1 MNDFIISIRT
11 TLVTLILT
19 GLCYPL
25 VTTGAALL
33 IFPRQAQGSLVA
45 DGRGQTAGSEL
56 ISQPFAG
63 AAYLKPRPSAAGEK
77 GYDATASS
85 GSNLGPTS
93 KALHDRVGKELE
105 QLIQENPGAPEPVP
119 VELVSASASG
129 LDPHLSP
136 KAALWQVPRIARAR
150 GIAEERVRV
159 VIEAQIEGRDLLVLG
174 EPRVNVLLTNLALDR
189 IFGQP
194 PAVAGR

>member
-1 MNDFIISIRT
+1 MKNFLISIRT
-11 TLVTLILT
+11 TLVTLALT

-25 VTTGAALL
+25 LTTGVALL
-33 IFPRQAQGSLVA
+33 VFPRQAQGSLVA
-45 DGRGQTAGSEL
+45 NARGTTAGSEL

-63 AAYLKPRPSAAGEK
+63 AAYLNPRPSAAGEK
-77 GYDATASS
+77 GFDATASG

-93 KALHDRVGKELE
+93 KALHDRVSKDLE
-105 QLIQENPGAPEPVP
+105 QLIEDNPQAAGDVP
-119 VELVSASASG
+119 VELVSTSASG

-136 KAALWQVPRIARAR
+136 KAALWQVPRIAHAR
-150 GIAEERVRV
+150 GIAEERVRT
-159 VIEAQIEGRDLLVLG
+159 VIEAQIEGRDLAVLG